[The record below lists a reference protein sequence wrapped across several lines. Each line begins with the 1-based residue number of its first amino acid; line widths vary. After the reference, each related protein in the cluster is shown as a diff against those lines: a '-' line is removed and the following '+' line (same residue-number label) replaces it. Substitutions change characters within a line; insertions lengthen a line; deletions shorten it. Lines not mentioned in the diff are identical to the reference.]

1 MSASCTSPPR
11 SPRPPPP
18 CSSSAPQ
25 EPTAQCYAARDAQHR
40 WNAALLAALF
50 SSLSFAQK
58 LFLQMRIG
66 NVAGVSLKSTIHL
79 SDQVTSSIVMF
90 SSFKDYHKFAEMHK
104 VPIWKVIIL
113 MGFFCPLDRGT
124 TRSTLPIFVWPHYNF
139 VIFSTR
145 YCPKHH
151 LKTKVPCL
159 EIHDVPRQNQ
169 FDVPRIKPHLF

>member
-1 MSASCTSPPR
+1 
-11 SPRPPPP
+11 
-18 CSSSAPQ
+18 
-25 EPTAQCYAARDAQHR
+25 
-40 WNAALLAALF
+40 LAALF

-113 MGFFCPLDRGT
+113 MGFFLPAGQGD
-124 TRSTLPIFVWPHYNF
+124 STLHSSDF
-139 VIFSTR
+139 
-145 YCPKHH
+145 
-151 LKTKVPCL
+151 CL
-159 EIHDVPRQNQ
+159 ATLQFCDFLHKILPQTSFENQ
-169 FDVPRIKPHLF
+169 GALS